1 MADREFEQAL
11 RESEQRYRALFNN
24 KTQGLVE
31 CRIVTD
37 AAGHAVDYVHETVN
51 DTACRMLGLSRQQFE
66 GAHLLELF
74 PDVEVSV
81 PGMIGQF
88 GRVALQ
94 GEELYREL
102 NFTPSGQ
109 WFLVYAFSAA
119 HGQFTIIF
127 TDITAQKRAEH
138 ERDALMEQLRLAAE
152 QAVQERAKLEAV
164 FQSLQ
169 EGIAVMDMAGNLILS
184 NEALAHIHGYAS
196 REDML
201 RHLDY
206 FMPLFSLVTPEGEP
220 VPLGDWPI
228 ARILRGETLRE
239 WELQGRRQDT
249 GLSMSVSYSGTPVR
263 NEQGEQIL
271 GVLVVRDISEHKR
284 MECEL
289 REAVVR
295 VRQALE
301 AEQVAKRA
309 AEESNRAKSAFLATM
324 SHEIR
329 TPLNGLIGFTG
340 LLLDSPLS
348 EEQRRFAELVRQSGE
363 ALLHL
368 MNDFLDFS
376 KIEAGYLELEP
387 VVFEPQQEVEQA
399 LNLVRP
405 AAERKRLTLRHH
417 VEAPR
422 RVRGDAGRLRQ
433 ILLNLLGNAVKFTLE
448 GEVELR
454 CETLPGPA
462 CGADTATAGRATP
475 AADTATAAGADAR
488 VWLQFT
494 VRDTGIGIDAATQAK
509 LFQPFIQADV
519 STTRRFGGTG
529 LGLAI
534 CRRLTRAMGGS
545 IELVSAVGQGSAFTV
560 RLPFEPLPDVE
571 AGAPAAKPA
580 SAARAAATPLDGRV
594 LVVEDNPVSQLMAAE
609 MLKRL
614 GCRADVVG
622 NGEEAVGA
630 LQNLPYDL
638 VLMDCEM
645 PVLDGFEATRRIRR
659 QEAAERRVPIIAMT
673 ASALKG
679 DREKCLAAGM
689 DDFLPKPV
697 RLEDLR
703 KKVTEWLGGD

>member
-1 MADREFEQAL
+1 MEIEQAL

-31 CRIVTD
+31 CRLVTD
-37 AAGHAVDYVHETVN
+37 ADGRAVDYVHETVN
-51 DTACRMLGLSRQQFE
+51 DTACRMLGLTREQFQ
-66 GAHLLELF
+66 GSHILELF
-74 PDVEVSV
+74 PDVHTAV
-81 PGMIGQF
+81 PGMIEQF

-94 GEELYREL
+94 GEETYREL

-109 WFLVYAFSAA
+109 WFLIYAFSAA
-119 HGQFTIIF
+119 RGQFTVIF
-127 TDITAQKRAEH
+127 TDITAQKRAEQ
-138 ERDALMEQLRLAAE
+138 ERDALMEQLREAAA
-152 QAVQERAKLEAV
+152 QADEERAKLEAV

-169 EGIAVMDMAGNLILS
+169 EGIAVMDMAGSLILS

-206 FMPLFSLVTPEGEP
+206 FRPLFSLATPEGEP
-220 VPLGDWPI
+220 VALDDWPI
-228 ARILRGETLRE
+228 ARIRRGETLRE
-239 WELQGRRQDT
+239 WELQAHRQDT
-249 GLSMSVSYSGTPVR
+249 GLAMNLSYSGTPVR

-271 GVLVVRDISEHKR
+271 CVLVVRDISEHKR
-284 MECEL
+284 MEGEL
-289 REAVVR
+289 REAVAR
-295 VRQALE
+295 MKQALE

-309 AEESNRAKSAFLATM
+309 AEEANQAKSAFLATM

-329 TPLNGLIGFTG
+329 TPLNGLIGFAG
-340 LLLDSPLS
+340 LLLDGPLS
-348 EEQRRFAELVRQSGE
+348 DEQRRFAELVRQSGE
-363 ALLHL
+363 SLLHL

-387 VVFEPQQEVEQA
+387 VVFDPQHEVEQA
-399 LNLVRP
+399 LDLVQPTAR
-405 AAERKRLTLRHH
+405 RKGLVLRHR
-417 VEAPR
+417 VQAPAQLC
-422 RVRGDAGRLRQ
+422 GDAGRLRQ
-433 ILLNLLGNAVKFTLE
+433 ILLNLLGNAVKFTLA
-448 GEVELR
+448 GEVVVT
-454 CETLPGPA
+454 CETLSGPGGEAEATAPGRPTPGP
-462 CGADTATAGRATP
+462 GAPGAT
-475 AADTATAAGADAR
+475 

-534 CRRLTRAMGGS
+534 CRRLTQAMGGS
-545 IELVSAVGQGSAFTV
+545 IELVSEVGQGSTFTV
-560 RLPFEPLPDVE
+560 RLPFERLPE
-571 AGAPAAKPA
+571 HASAASGTRPA
-580 SAARAAATPLDGRV
+580 SAGHAAALPIEGRI
-594 LVVEDNPVSQLMAAE
+594 LVAEDNPVSQLMAVE

-622 NGEEAVGA
+622 NGEEAVQA
-630 LQNLPYDL
+630 LQHLPYDL
-638 VLMDCEM
+638 VLMDCDM
-645 PVLDGFEATRRIRR
+645 PVLDGFDATRRLRQ
-659 QEAAERRVPIIAMT
+659 QEAPGRRVPVIAMT

-697 RLEDLR
+697 RLDDLR
-703 KKVTEWLGGD
+703 QKLGAWLGKQ

>member
-1 MADREFEQAL
+1 MADREMEQAL

-24 KTQGLVE
+24 RTQGLAE
-31 CRIVTD
+31 CRILTD
-37 AAGHAVDYVHETVN
+37 AAGRAVDYVHETVN
-51 DTACRMLGLSRQQFE
+51 DTACRMLGLPREQFQ
-66 GAHLLELF
+66 GARLLELF
-74 PDVEVSV
+74 PDVHTAV
-81 PGMIGQF
+81 PGMVEQF
-88 GRVALQ
+88 GQVALE
-94 GEELYREL
+94 GEEVYREL

-109 WFLVYAFSAA
+109 WFLVYAYSPAPR
-119 HGQFTIIF
+119 QFTVIF
-127 TDITAQKRAEH
+127 TDITAQKRAEQ
-138 ERDALMEQLRLAAE
+138 ERDSLLAQLRLGAA
-152 QAVQERAKLEAV
+152 QAVRERAQLEAV

-169 EGIAVMDMAGNLILS
+169 EGIAVFNMAGHLILG
-184 NEALAHIHGYAS
+184 NEALAHIHGYAT
-196 REDML
+196 REEMF
-201 RHLDY
+201 RHLDD
-206 FMPLFSLVTPEGEP
+206 FDRLFVLSTPADEP
-220 VPLGDWPI
+220 VSLAQWP
-228 ARILRGETLRE
+228 ASRVLRGETLRE
-239 WELQGRRQDT
+239 LELQMQRTDIGMVQRI
-249 GLSMSVSYSGTPVR
+249 SYSGTPVR
-263 NEQGEQIL
+263 NEQGGQIL
-271 GVLVVRDISEHKR
+271 GVLIARDITEHKR
-284 MECEL
+284 MESEL
-289 REAVVR
+289 HEAVARMREAL
-295 VRQALE
+295 Q
-301 AEQVAKRA
+301 AEQVAKRT
-309 AEESNRAKSAFLATM
+309 AEEANRAKSAFLATM

-340 LLLDSPLS
+340 LLLDGPLS

-387 VVFEPQQEVEQA
+387 VVFEPQHEVAQA

-405 AAERKRLTLRHH
+405 AAERKGLALRHQ
-417 VEAPR
+417 VQAPH

-462 CGADTATAGRATP
+462 RGADTGGATP
-475 AADTATAAGADAR
+475 GADDR

-545 IELVSAVGQGSAFTV
+545 IELVSEVGRGSAFTV
-560 RLPFEPLPDVE
+560 RLPFERLPESE
-571 AGAPAAKPA
+571 AGAPAAGPA
-580 SAARAAATPLDGRV
+580 SAAKAAATHLDGRV

-614 GCRADVVG
+614 GCRPDVVG
-622 NGEEAVGA
+622 NGAEAVGA

-659 QEAAERRVPIIAMT
+659 QEAAGRRVPIIAMT

-703 KKVTEWLGGD
+703 KKVTEWLGDD